1 MLHHSPPPVFTCITS
16 KWKKK
21 KGQQG
26 EFLNIIENSGFFL
39 CVNFVPFIVLKGERR
54 LQQRRRPFP
63 TIHSFTKKVKKKP
76 HSAFNISL
84 AHVFLMVNML
94 TVDSA
99 KKKKKPKLPKML
111 FLLLRQLYCTL
122 HSTKYAVPFVHIDSY
137 VTAWRRKNPGERVLV
152 LHSLWGLGFCRGQE
166 EEMPWRKIVITTCSE
181 TE

>member
-16 KWKKK
+16 KWRATGWVFKHYW
-21 KGQQG
+21 
-26 EFLNIIENSGFFL
+26 EFGFLPMCEF
-39 CVNFVPFIVLKGERR
+39 CAIYSFERR
-54 LQQRRRPFP
+54 KETSAKATPLSNNSF
-63 TIHSFTKKVKKKP
+63 IHKKVKKKP

>member
-1 MLHHSPPPVFTCITS
+1 MHHIQM
-16 KWKKK
+16 KKKK

-54 LQQRRRPFP
+54 LQQRPRPFP

-99 KKKKKPKLPKML
+99 KKKKKTQITKNVVFTLKAAIL
-111 FLLLRQLYCTL
+111 YIAFNQIRCSFCTYRQLRY
-122 HSTKYAVPFVHIDSY
+122 S
-137 VTAWRRKNPGERVLV
+137 
-152 LHSLWGLGFCRGQE
+152 
-166 EEMPWRKIVITTCSE
+166 MTT
-181 TE
+181 